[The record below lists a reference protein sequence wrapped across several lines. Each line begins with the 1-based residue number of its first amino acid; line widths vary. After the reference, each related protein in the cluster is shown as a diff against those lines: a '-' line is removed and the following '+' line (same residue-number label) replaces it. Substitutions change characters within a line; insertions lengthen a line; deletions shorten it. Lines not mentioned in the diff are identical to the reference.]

1 MAAAAGVGGQLIRM
15 VRAAVDSRTAPAA
28 FVRRVI
34 ADASFR
40 WSESGAEHCFRLG
53 ALTLRL
59 RTCGTALD
67 PVILPVLRHAQTTGA
82 TAEDR
87 SLTVYA
93 VSHEDDGF
101 PAPPAEWP
109 FEADEGDA
117 VTRTVWDSKAGVAIV
132 SDESRGIWHLH
143 DLSTRTGLYWVGAAA
158 RLPAWEYG
166 SPLRHHIHWG
176 ALAIGHA
183 MLHSAVVGENGVGVM
198 LAGPGGS
205 GKSTLTAAA
214 ISAGMQTTGDDIV
227 LVSQSGAGWRSHAL
241 FDTMKLTGMAE
252 TLFSGLAA
260 QAVNR
265 DRRPEEKALIP
276 ISTTIKDALVP
287 QIAVKALV
295 SCKLTG
301 EDASIIRPASRF
313 ELIRALS
320 PSTSK
325 ILRTGH
331 NEIFQQAASLSRSLP
346 CHEFLIGNDPMEAT
360 TVLRGF
366 VRELRA

>member
-1 MAAAAGVGGQLIRM
+1 M
-15 VRAAVDSRTAPAA
+15 
-28 FVRRVI
+28 
-34 ADASFR
+34 
-40 WSESGAEHCFRLG
+40 GA
-53 ALTLRL
+53 
-59 RTCGTALD
+59 
-67 PVILPVLRHAQTTGA
+67 
-82 TAEDR
+82 
-87 SLTVYA
+87 
-93 VSHEDDGF
+93 
-101 PAPPAEWP
+101 
-109 FEADEGDA
+109 
-117 VTRTVWDSKAGVAIV
+117 
-132 SDESRGIWHLH
+132 
-143 DLSTRTGLYWVGAAA
+143 
-158 RLPAWEYG
+158 
-166 SPLRHHIHWG
+166 
-176 ALAIGHA
+176 
-183 MLHSAVVGENGVGVM
+183 M

-227 LVSQSGAGWRSHAL
+227 LVSQSGADWRSHSL

-252 TLFSGLAA
+252 ILFSGLAA

-265 DRRPEEKALIP
+265 DRRPGEKALVP
-276 ISTTIKDALVP
+276 ISTTIPDALVP

-301 EDASIIRPASRF
+301 GDVSTICPASRF
-313 ELIRALS
+313 DMIRALS

-346 CHEFLIGNDPMEAT
+346 CHEFLIGNDPMEAA

>member
-1 MAAAAGVGGQLIRM
+1 MATEAGIGGQLIRM
-15 VRAAVDSRTAPAA
+15 VEAAVDSPTAPAA

-53 ALTLRL
+53 GLTLRL

-67 PVILPVLRHAQTTGA
+67 PVILPVLRHAQTTEA
-82 TAEDR
+82 TAGDG
-87 SLTVYA
+87 SITVYA

-101 PAPPAEWP
+101 AAPPAEWP
-109 FEADEGDA
+109 FEAGEADA
-117 VTRTVWDSKAGVAIV
+117 VNRTAWDAEAGVAVV

-143 DLSTRTGLYWVGAAA
+143 DLSTGTGVYWVGAATG
-158 RLPAWEYG
+158 LPGWEYG

-176 ALAIGHA
+176 ALATGHA
-183 MLHSAVVGENGVGVM
+183 MLHSAVVGENDAGVM

-214 ISAGMQTTGDDIV
+214 ISSGMQTTGDDFV
-227 LVSQSGAGWRSHAL
+227 LVSQSGADWRSHSL

-287 QIAVKALV
+287 QMAVKALV

-301 EDASIIRPASRF
+301 QNASVIRPASRF
-313 ELIRALS
+313 EMIRAIS

-331 NEIFQQAASLSRSLP
+331 NETFQQVASLSRSLP

-366 VRELRA
+366 LRELRA

>member
-1 MAAAAGVGGQLIRM
+1 M
-15 VRAAVDSRTAPAA
+15 VRAAVDSRTAPGA

-59 RTCGTALD
+59 RTCGAALD
-67 PVILPVLRHAQTTGA
+67 PVILPVLRHAQTA
-82 TAEDR
+82 EPTAKNDGII
-87 SLTVYA
+87 TVYA

-109 FEADEGDA
+109 FEAGEADA
-117 VTRTVWDSKAGVAIV
+117 VARTVWDNEAGVAVV

-143 DLSTRTGLYWVGAAA
+143 DLSAGTGVYWVGAAA

-176 ALAIGHA
+176 ALTTGQA

-214 ISAGMQTTGDDIV
+214 ISSGMQTTGDDIV
-227 LVSQSGAGWRSHAL
+227 LVSRSGADWRSHSL

-260 QAVNR
+260 QAVNQ
-265 DRRPEEKALIP
+265 DRRPGEKALIP
-276 ISTTIKDALVP
+276 ISTTIRDALVP

-301 EDASIIRPASRF
+301 EDASVIRPASRF
-313 ELIRALS
+313 EMIRALS

-331 NEIFQQAASLSRSLP
+331 SEIFQQVASLSRSLP

>member
-1 MAAAAGVGGQLIRM
+1 MATAAGIGGQLIRM

-53 ALTLRL
+53 GLTLRL
-59 RTCGTALD
+59 RTCGSALD
-67 PVILPVLRHAQTTGA
+67 PVILPVLRHAQTRSAIAG
-82 TAEDR
+82 DR
-87 SLTVYA
+87 SITVYA

-101 PAPPAEWP
+101 AAPPAEWP
-109 FEADEGDA
+109 FEADEANA
-117 VTRTVWDSKAGVAIV
+117 VTRTAWDTAAGVAIV

-143 DLSTRTGLYWVGAAA
+143 DLSAGTGVYWVRAAA

-176 ALAIGHA
+176 ALAMGHA

-214 ISAGMQTTGDDIV
+214 ISVGMQTTGDDFI
-227 LVSQSGAGWRSHAL
+227 LVSQSGADWRSHSL
-241 FDTMKLTGMAE
+241 FDTMKLIGMAE

-276 ISTTIKDALVP
+276 ISTTIQDALVA

-313 ELIRALS
+313 EMIRALL

-325 ILRTGH
+325 ILRTAH
-331 NEIFQQAASLSRSLP
+331 DETFQQVASLSRSLP
-346 CHEFLIGNDPMEAT
+346 CHEFLIGNDPVEAT
-360 TVLRGF
+360 TVLQEF
-366 VRELRA
+366 LRELKA